1 MNNYERVIFK
11 SILKTGAIDLVR
23 DKLGLFSL
31 AFQRGFKLVGKMK
44 ASNVEINEAN
54 FEVYCAFE
62 GIDINEYALD
72 LFDPVDDVERVV
84 DVYLANKKRENDV
97 NQIRQL
103 VERVGVGDENA
114 VDELVSRLDRFKGGR
129 KSSLVSFKDVI
140 PKELEFIENVKEGK
154 PIDGALYLY
163 DGLTYKNRQFMKLS
177 YQLKYFAPTDLVVL
191 GGSTSVGKSS
201 FVLALMNVLSG
212 KYKKRA
218 MMFSFEM
225 REEQVI
231 RRMAIA
237 KSGVPSDRIFNTEGS
252 RFSNID
258 YYNYLEGLE
267 KLQDI
272 PIYFVENAPRNFV
285 EIRQLIVDKQ
295 DEIDYVVIDHL
306 HLIMSYFKDEGVV
319 NQTAHITRISR
330 EFKALANEIQKPIF
344 ILVQLNRA
352 TGGAKQGKNRDI
364 KSFEIFLHDIRDSGA
379 IEEDADK
386 IIFLYRNNSDEAQ
399 EKEQYGVFETVV
411 KVAKNRAGR
420 LGKVVYDF
428 NGALQRWSEVKD
440 E

>member
-1 MNNYERVIFK
+1 MVGIERVLLK
-11 SILKTGAIDLVR
+11 SVLNGATLDVDRR
-23 DKLGLFSL
+23 DIGLFSL
-31 AFQRGFKLVGKMK
+31 EFQRGYRVLGKMK
-44 ASNVEINEAN
+44 VSGVEINEAN

-62 GIDINEYALD
+62 GLDINEYALD
-72 LFDPVDDVERVV
+72 IFDPVDDVDNVV
-84 DVYLANKKRENDV
+84 DLFLADKKRQNDV

-114 VDELVSRLDRFKGGR
+114 VDELVSKLDRFKGGK
-129 KSSLVSFKDVI
+129 KSSLVAFKDVI
-140 PKELEFIENVKEGK
+140 PKQLAFIENVKEGK

-163 DGLTYKNRQFMKLS
+163 DGLSYKNKQFMRLS
-177 YQLKYFAPTDLVVL
+177 YQLKYFASTDLVVI

-225 REEQVI
+225 LEEQVI
-231 RRMAIA
+231 HRMAIA
-237 KSGVPSDRIFNTEGS
+237 KSGIPNDRIFNTEGS

-267 KLQDI
+267 KLKDM

-285 EIRQLIVDKQ
+285 EIRQLIVDKK

-306 HLIMSYFKDEGVV
+306 HLITSYFKDEGVV

-330 EFKALANEIQKPIF
+330 ELKSLANEIQKPIF

-386 IIFLYRNNSDEAQ
+386 IIFLYRNNSGAAQ
-399 EKEQYGVFETVV
+399 EKENYGVFETVV

-420 LGKVVYDF
+420 LGEVVYDF